1 MYDRSS
7 FRKDATIGEQTVHL
21 SQVLQHYNGRI
32 ENLELVMDLLNES
45 KSEGRQI
52 KNGELV
58 AVLDGLKIDLTNVV
72 LIKSWV
78 SRLASSNR
86 LYEFKF

>member
-78 SRLASSNR
+78 SRLTSNNR
-86 LYEFKF
+86 LISNF

>member
-78 SRLASSNR
+78 SRLTSNNR
-86 LYEFKF
+86 LISDF